1 MRAIGSAFLLSLA
14 ALSWSKMTMTTNLTE
29 GQAIAGTFQFEVRV
43 QSDALV
49 TNVEFYVGNDLR
61 STDSSTP
68 YNFLLDTLE
77 EKQGEIK
84 VTFGAYNADG
94 ESVKKTFTLKVDN
107 GFDKGVDFHVDRA
120 NDFMTNSKF
129 DDAIQACRV
138 ALKIDGK
145 NNKARM
151 AMARANFGKGQFDV
165 AQKFAEDVSADDPS
179 NTDAFALLSA
189 ISLRQAFNTTGSD
202 SLTTISGALKSA
214 AEAQFKVLEARSD
227 GFGAANDSNYTRYAD
242 VMLRAHRYSRA
253 ISELAPRYAKDQT
266 DNEVANRL
274 MYAYIRS
281 GRMTEAAKTLSDL
294 ERFGELDSYGFSI
307 KAILSQ
313 YAGNTA
319 ASEEAEKEALLYD
332 PTDVTIKFAQS
343 YLALNRGKLD
353 VLDSFLQGLSTK
365 MPNDPRVNYYL
376 STQNYL
382 LRNYE
387 ESKRRFELTLLT
399 DPSMYDMLVERGHE
413 IIEATISSGITG
425 TEANARYELARAYFD
440 AALGARPESFEA
452 LAGVSMTYNMLG
464 KHEDA
469 RRFGQAAADSAP
481 GYAGG
486 QLALASAWRALGN
499 SQSARVAADAAAKA
513 DARLAGRPLPN
524 ANDVWMYLWG
534 IGRIPVIPA
543 PGEYSN

>member
-1 MRAIGSAFLLSLA
+1 M
-14 ALSWSKMTMTTNLTE
+14 
-29 GQAIAGTFQFEVRV
+29 
-43 QSDALV
+43 
-49 TNVEFYVGNDLR
+49 
-61 STDSSTP
+61 
-68 YNFLLDTLE
+68 
-77 EKQGEIK
+77 
-84 VTFGAYNADG
+84 
-94 ESVKKTFTLKVDN
+94 
-107 GFDKGVDFHVDRA
+107 
-120 NDFMTNSKF
+120 
-129 DDAIQACRV
+129 
-138 ALKIDGK
+138 
-145 NNKARM
+145 
-151 AMARANFGKGQFDV
+151 
-165 AQKFAEDVSADDPS
+165 
-179 NTDAFALLSA
+179 
-189 ISLRQAFNTTGSD
+189 
-202 SLTTISGALKSA
+202 TTISGALKSA

-227 GFGAANDSNYTRYAD
+227 GFGAATDSNYIQYAD

-266 DNEVANRL
+266 DSEIANRL
-274 MYAYIRS
+274 LYAYLRS
-281 GRMTEAAKTLSDL
+281 GRMADAIKTMADL
-294 ERFGELDSYGFSI
+294 EKYGELDSYGFSV

-353 VLDSFLQGLSTK
+353 VLDSFLQGLVTK
-365 MPNDPRVNYYL
+365 MPNDSRVNYYL

-387 ESKRRFELTLLT
+387 ESKRRFELTLLS

-425 TEANARYELARAYFD
+425 NDANARYELAKAYFE

-452 LAGVSMTYNMLG
+452 LAGVSMAYNMLG
-464 KHEDA
+464 KYEDA

-499 SQSARVAADAAAKA
+499 SQSARAAADSAAKS
-513 DARLAGRPLPN
+513 DSRLAGRPLPT
-524 ANDVWMYLWG
+524 ARDVWMYLWG
-534 IGRIPVIPA
+534 MGRIPVMPA
-543 PGEYSN
+543 PGEYNN